1 MTKNDFT
8 ELKKILAT
16 PRTIAVIPHING
28 DGDAIGS
35 VLACYHYLKDKGHEV
50 RVVSPNDYPDFLKW
64 MPGTEKVLK
73 FDLQNR
79 QSKKW
84 LNKSELIFLMD
95 FNEMGRVGDDM
106 QKTMMTLNTTY
117 VMIDHHQQPSDVAKY
132 LYSDTSICATAQ
144 MFYHFLEKLDD
155 THSISSDIAT
165 CMYAGILTDTGSFR
179 FPNTTP
185 TTHRIIAELIE
196 KGADNSKIYDSI
208 FDQLSYDRMQLLGQA
223 LKNMVVLTELKT
235 AYITL
240 SKEEKNRYNFQKGDS
255 EGIVNYALSVK
266 DIVFGV
272 IFIEDEEQEI
282 IKISFRS
289 KGNFDCNQFSRNHFE
304 GGGHINAAGGRSR
317 ENMAQTLRRFE
328 GLLPQYLESLNK
340 VYVE

>member
-1 MTKNDFT
+1 
-8 ELKKILAT
+8 
-16 PRTIAVIPHING
+16 
-28 DGDAIGS
+28 
-35 VLACYHYLKDKGHEV
+35 
-50 RVVSPNDYPDFLKW
+50 
-64 MPGTEKVLK
+64 
-73 FDLQNR
+73 
-79 QSKKW
+79 
-84 LNKSELIFLMD
+84 
-95 FNEMGRVGDDM
+95 
-106 QKTMMTLNTTY
+106 
-117 VMIDHHQQPSDVAKY
+117 
-132 LYSDTSICATAQ
+132 
-144 MFYHFLEKLDD
+144 
-155 THSISSDIAT
+155 
-165 CMYAGILTDTGSFR
+165 
-179 FPNTTP
+179 
-185 TTHRIIAELIE
+185 
-196 KGADNSKIYDSI
+196 
-208 FDQLSYDRMQLLGQA
+208 MQLLGQA

-240 SKEEKNRYNFQKGDS
+240 SKVEKNRYNFQKGDS
-255 EGIVNYALSVK
+255 EGIVNYALSIK